1 MLKLYCSECG
11 TPTEYSLNKP
21 KFCSNCGNS
30 FFGNKREEKVVQKTL
45 LQKPTLK
52 AKRQNV
58 EPQDIDDDDY
68 EITEVN
74 QMPDIEGLDFDIH
87 VQPDHKETIGNIVGT
102 SKEKENS
109 LRKNRI
115 ADQISKEQQLEIF
128 KKEAGAIRPKR

>member
-11 TPTEYSLNKP
+11 IPTEYSLNKP

-30 FFGNKREEKVVQKTL
+30 FFGNKKEEKVVQKTL

-52 AKRQNV
+52 AKRENI
-58 EPQDIDDDDY
+58 EPLDIEDEDY
-68 EITEVN
+68 EVTDVN
-74 QMPDIEGLDFDIH
+74 EMPDLDGLNFDIQI
-87 VQPDHKETIGNIVGT
+87 QPDSKETIGNIVGT
-102 SKEKENS
+102 SKENGNA

-115 ADQISKEQQLEIF
+115 INQVSKEEQLEIF